1 MLPPS
6 ARELWPFFVR
16 AEPRRRRRIARRRRR
31 RHDRTLIICL
41 QSELLTFISY
51 LLARARFLSRD
62 TGVRIPA
69 STRVNWIE
77 DPVSQFS

>member
-51 LLARARFLSRD
+51 LLARAAGFL
-62 TGVRIPA
+62 PA
-69 STRVNWIE
+69 LGSVVWPARA
-77 DPVSQFS
+77 S